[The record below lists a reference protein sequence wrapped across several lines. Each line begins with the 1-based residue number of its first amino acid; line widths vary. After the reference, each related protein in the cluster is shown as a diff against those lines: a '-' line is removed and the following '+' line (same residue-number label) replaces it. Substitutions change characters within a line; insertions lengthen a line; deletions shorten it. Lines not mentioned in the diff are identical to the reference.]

1 MEEETKQKT
10 NLKEKMILIIGAF
23 LALIPSVMAYP
34 VQYFAPDL
42 YSVFVESVFGGFW
55 LSVAGLAFVM
65 FVIMTII
72 GGLSMWTTLTY
83 IGFFI
88 LTMAIGYTQP
98 LIIIPLW
105 SVLMIWSVIQW
116 SRFLNQTSGM

>member
-1 MEEETKQKT
+1 MEKETKQKT
-10 NLKEKMILIIGAF
+10 NLKEKMILMIGAF

-42 YSVFVESVFGGFW
+42 YGVFVESVFGGFW
-55 LSVAGLAFVM
+55 LSVVGLAFVM

-83 IGFFI
+83 LGFFV
-88 LTMAIGYTQP
+88 LSMAIGYTQP
-98 LIIIPLW
+98 FILIP
-105 SVLMIWSVIQW
+105 IWSFFIIWTIIQW
-116 SRFLNQTSGM
+116 SRFGNQYSGM

>member
-1 MEEETKQKT
+1 MEETKQKT
-10 NLKEKMILIIGAF
+10 NLKEKMILMIGAF

-42 YSVFVESVFGGFW
+42 YAVFVESVFGGFW
-55 LSVAGLAFVM
+55 LSIAGLAFVM
-65 FVIMTII
+65 FIIMTLI

-88 LTMAIGYTQP
+88 LSMAIGYTQP
-98 LIIIPLW
+98 LIIIPIW

>member
-1 MEEETKQKT
+1 MEETKQKT
-10 NLKEKMILIIGAF
+10 NLKEKMILMIGVF

-42 YSVFVESVFGGFW
+42 YAVFVESVFGGFW
-55 LSVAGLAFVM
+55 LSIAGLAFVM

-88 LTMAIGYTQP
+88 LSMSIGYTQP
-98 LIIIPLW
+98 LIIIPIW